1 MFSPEAQS
9 AYSTL
14 QSRALSA
21 SGGYMLS
28 RLERAL
34 DEILRNPRNTSPA
47 PFQVR
52 SALANAGKVIENR
65 RKLAPQDSLDEQAKS
80 FDEPGKIDAR
90 YGVVEISYWLDRA
103 AVSDADRGLL
113 RCLAAGAD
121 ATALAETAGVSVQRM
136 RERVSRARRAAS
148 RDYQASVFA
157 A

>member
-1 MFSPEAQS
+1 MFSSQAQS

-14 QSRALSA
+14 QSQALLSA
-21 SGGYMLS
+21 DGYMLD

-52 SALANAGKVIENR
+52 SALANAGKVIDNR
-65 RKLAPQDSLDEQAKS
+65 RNLAPQTSLDEQAKS

-90 YGVVEISYWLDRA
+90 YGAFEISYWLDRA
-103 AVSDADRGLL
+103 AVSDADRRLL
-113 RCLAAGAD
+113 RSLAAGAD

-148 RDYQASVFA
+148 RDYQASVVA